1 MNTSAMHRRNFIKH
15 GSLALI
21 ATSTTNFGHMTMN
34 DIRSYDAIII
44 GGSYSG
50 LSAALA
56 LSRARRSVLVI
67 DANEPCNARVPHSHN
82 LLTHD
87 GEPPHVLRAKA
98 RADVAKY
105 PTVQFHDGRAVAID
119 GANGAFFVE
128 TESGEKHQGRK
139 LILALGVRD
148 ELPAIKGLAECW
160 GVSAAACPF
169 CHGYE
174 VRDKR
179 IAIIGN
185 APETIDYAHLIRN
198 WTEDL
203 TVLTNGP
210 SLLDETKLS
219 SIEAKGIKLVHEGIT
234 EVLHDKGQ
242 VKAVVFAD
250 GRSQKIDTLF
260 LRSRTTIPTLLTAG
274 LGVGRSEA
282 DLINVDFMQRT
293 NVPGVY
299 ACGDCTTPMRSL
311 STAMASG
318 TMAGA
323 SIVHELIHS

>member
-1 MNTSAMHRRNFIKH
+1 MTQLTM
-15 GSLALI
+15 
-21 ATSTTNFGHMTMN
+21 TTKQLF
-34 DIRSYDAIII
+34 DAIII

-50 LSAALA
+50 MSAALA
-56 LSRARRSVLVI
+56 LGRARRSVLII

-98 RADVAKY
+98 RADVANY
-105 PTVQFHDGRAVAID
+105 PTIQFHDGLAVAAR
-119 GANGAFFVE
+119 GSNGAFFVQ
-128 TESGEKHQGRK
+128 TNNGEEHQGRK
-139 LILALGVRD
+139 LVLALGVRD
-148 ELPAIKGLAECW
+148 ELPAITGLADCW
-160 GVSAAACPF
+160 GISAAACPF

-174 VRDKR
+174 VRDKG

-185 APETIDYAHLIRN
+185 TTETIDYAHLIHN
-198 WTEDL
+198 WSDDL

-210 SLLDETKLS
+210 SLLDETKLNTLGS
-219 SIEAKGIKLVHEGIT
+219 KGIKLVHEGIT
-234 EVLHDKGQ
+234 EVLHDNGQ

-250 GRSQKIDTLF
+250 GRSQDVDTLF
-260 LRSRTTIPTLLTAG
+260 LRSRTSLPGDLTTHLAVERTE
-274 LGVGRSEA
+274 L
-282 DLINVDFMQRT
+282 DLIKVDFMQRT

-311 STAMASG
+311 STAIASG

-323 SIVHELIHS
+323 SIVHKLIHA